1 MAEPQVDSEF
11 MQYWSRLTIVEKES
25 LLIVARN
32 YVQLK
37 GQLDPSSGDARYLL
51 VQQERE
57 EYLKGEG
64 GSYSWEEVK
73 EMALDKKKRNGL

>member
-1 MAEPQVDSEF
+1 MAEPQVDSVF

-37 GQLDPSSGDARYLL
+37 GRVNASSGDTRDICLCSRSGKSIY
-51 VQQERE
+51 
-57 EYLKGEG
+57 
-64 GSYSWEEVK
+64 K
-73 EMALDKKKRNGL
+73 EKVGVIAGKR